1 MPNSFFLFSD
11 YISLVRMKL
20 ILSLTNENQS
30 KDKLELHFYITG
42 EALFSFFNPEIIDI
56 IKKFKKNKN
65 NLLFWVIDGWES
77 QLRGLDCRKIHKFI
91 GSNEF
96 FENIDVI
103 GKSPYDF
110 WEHLISQNYS
120 FLNYESS
127 KLSIILHN
135 IGFLQLEGPYMSR
148 SSVYC
153 IRFLKAAA
161 NLNKNTELYAYLD
174 GLHMFHSNQNPSEF
188 ENIGNLLT
196 KLAEYSNRD
205 EYYLKMRGCSRC
217 AIARGYCMMNSD
229 GSYSPINMID
239 SVEIVNLNEIIERF
253 KHLFPI
259 FSANSGMIYFP
270 IMKSNSKTFTFD
282 ASYSLLIVISHS
294 PYHSEWAFGGI
305 SFAIA
310 CANNGIL
317 TKVLFQD
324 KGLLAFIGST
334 YTDED
339 FHEHV
344 FNIKEIIDATY
355 DMENLKY
362 YTYFNSNLINKS
374 NIRENIEGIGS
385 IDGLPGVQILDDN
398 NLHEIFSISENDN
411 QIHIGMRIF
420 FF

>member
-1 MPNSFFLFSD
+1 MPNLFFLFSD

-20 ILSLTNENQS
+20 ILSLTNENQL

-56 IKKFKKNKN
+56 IKKFQKNKN
-65 NLLFWVIDGWES
+65 NLIFWVLDGWES
-77 QLRGLDCRKIHKFI
+77 QLRGLDFRKIYNTNE
-91 GSNEF
+91 SNEF

-103 GKSPYDF
+103 GDSPYDF
-110 WEHLISQNYS
+110 WDHLISQNYS
-120 FLNYESS
+120 FLNYETS
-127 KLSIILHN
+127 KLSKILHN
-135 IGFLQLEGPYMSR
+135 IGFFQLEGPYMSR

-153 IRFLKAAA
+153 TRFLKAAA
-161 NLNKNTELYAYLD
+161 NMNKNTELYAYLD

-196 KLAEYSNRD
+196 KLSKYSNSD
-205 EYYLKMRGCSRC
+205 EIFLKIMGCSRC

-229 GSYSPINMID
+229 GFYSPINVID
-239 SVEIVNLNEIIERF
+239 SVEIINLNEIIERF

-259 FSANSGMIYFP
+259 FSANSGMIYFS
-270 IMKSNSKTFTFD
+270 ILKSNSKTFTFD
-282 ASYSLLIVISHS
+282 GSYSLLIVISNS

-324 KGLLAFIGST
+324 KGLFTFIGST
-334 YTDED
+334 LTDKD
-339 FHEHV
+339 FHEPV
-344 FNIKEIIDATY
+344 FNIKEIIEATY

-362 YTYFNSNLINKS
+362 YADLNSNLISTS
-374 NIRENIEGIGS
+374 NIRENIEGIGC
-385 IDGLPGVQILDDN
+385 IDGLPGVQILNDN
-398 NLHEIFSISENDN
+398 NLHEIFSISDNYN
-411 QIHIGMRIF
+411 QIHLGMRIF